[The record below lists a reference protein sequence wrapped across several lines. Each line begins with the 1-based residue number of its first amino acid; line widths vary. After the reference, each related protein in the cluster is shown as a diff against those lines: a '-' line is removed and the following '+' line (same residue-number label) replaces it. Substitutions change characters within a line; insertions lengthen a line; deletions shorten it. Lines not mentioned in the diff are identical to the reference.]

1 MIGNQLHYGMPGGA
15 PGTFKTFGRGLAF
28 AIEVVI
34 DQNGEPLHVGQHRQ
48 HGQLAV
54 DISAQAGTSCAPP

>member
-1 MIGNQLHYGMPGGA
+1 MIGNQLHDGTPGTA

-34 DQNGEPLHVGQHRQ
+34 DQNGEPLHVGQDRQ
-48 HGQLAV
+48 HGQLA
-54 DISAQAGTSCAPP
+54 A